1 MTISSCA
8 MFENQQTVDVKTLDE
23 KLSGLLRRGYLPGHA
38 VHGLFVDWRHHEAD
52 GGHCSLTARMIKN
65 LPFEGLGVV
74 EECTLI
80 TFMDSDLVE
89 NQSEREFQDFEI
101 NTTTLGCQL

>member
-1 MTISSCA
+1 
-8 MFENQQTVDVKTLDE
+8 MFEKLQTADVKTLVE
-23 KLSGLLRRGYLPGHA
+23 KLSALLQRDYLPGHA

-80 TFMDSDLVE
+80 TFMDSDLVKKK
-89 NQSEREFQDFEI
+89 STTERISRF
-101 NTTTLGCQL
+101 